1 MGASQLRPARGRGPW
16 LHWPLAAIRTRA
28 AESRAPWTRCWTPKG
43 VDLLAAVRAGF
54 VKGGGQRSAV
64 ILSLLGAALTA
75 APAFAIDLS
84 NGADFGGTY
93 SCIGP
98 GVASLP
104 DVDVDVGPLG
114 AGVYVEPG
122 VAFRSPVMDYA
133 VPASTW
139 APVYP
144 QAQLEVAPDSN
155 IDVGRAAVGLEGAQ

>member
-1 MGASQLRPARGRGPW
+1 MAHR
-16 LHWPLAAIRTRA
+16 PLAAIRTRA

-104 DVDVDVGPLG
+104 DVDVDMSAHSAPGSKSNLALPSGRRSWTMPCPPRPGHRSIRKRSLRSLPIPTSML
-114 AGVYVEPG
+114 VEP
-122 VAFRSPVMDYA
+122 RSVSKAPSSLSF
-133 VPASTW
+133 AS
-139 APVYP
+139 P
-144 QAQLEVAPDSN
+144 
-155 IDVGRAAVGLEGAQ
+155 

>member
-1 MGASQLRPARGRGPW
+1 MAHR
-16 LHWPLAAIRTRA
+16 PLAAIRTRA

-43 VDLLAAVRAGF
+43 VDLLAAVL
-54 VKGGGQRSAV
+54 KGGGQRSAV

-133 VPASTW
+133 VSAGHRSIRKRSLRSLPIPTSMLVEPRSVSKAPSSLSFAS
-139 APVYP
+139 P
-144 QAQLEVAPDSN
+144 
-155 IDVGRAAVGLEGAQ
+155 